1 MSRITFSE
9 NIFPFA
15 KYICS
20 HGYMRGD
27 GRVVFH
33 LTLSDKVTLKISGD
47 LKIVTAFTALY
58 LRQYL
63 TNGFELRDHNH
74 KI

>member
-1 MSRITFSE
+1 M
-9 NIFPFA
+9 
-15 KYICS
+15 YS
-20 HGYMRGD
+20 HGFMRGE

-33 LTLSDKVTLKISGD
+33 LTLSHMDKVKASGD
-47 LKIVTAFTALY
+47 LKKFTGFNALY